1 MQLDL
6 RTNTNFD
13 IVGHPGGSTLDAQG
27 SSRIF
32 DLNYKAALTLKN
44 VTLINGRA
52 TAGPTGPDGG
62 AIRLL
67 SRFPASVEV
76 SMNFNAAE
84 AARLTIL
91 GGAIRDC
98 EATHDGGAV
107 AAIAASTM
115 MGGAASRAHRRH
127 GLPGCPDCSYYA
139 PKNMRISRFP
149 PPQESTP
156 TWLVLRSAAAGR
168 ATGAAPFS

>member
-1 MQLDL
+1 M
-6 RTNTNFD
+6 RTDTNFD

-32 DLNYKAALTLKN
+32 DLNYKAVLTLKN

-62 AIRLL
+62 AIRLR
-67 SRFPASVEV
+67 SRFPEGTEV
-76 SMNFNAAE
+76 SMNFNQAE

-98 EATHDGGAV
+98 EATNDGGAV
-107 AAIAASTM
+107 AAIASSTI
-115 MGGAASRAHRRH
+115 MGGAASRAQASRPAR
-127 GLPGCPDCSYYA
+127 LPGLLLLVR
-139 PKNMRISRFP
+139 PKS
-149 PPQESTP
+149 
-156 TWLVLRSAAAGR
+156 
-168 ATGAAPFS
+168 

>member
-98 EATHDGGAV
+98 EATNDGGAV

-149 PPQESTP
+149 PPQVSTP

>member
-1 MQLDL
+1 M

-67 SRFPASVEV
+67 SRFPPGEQVA
-76 SMNFNAAE
+76 MNFNAAE
-84 AARLTIL
+84 ASRLTVL
-91 GGAIRDC
+91 GGAIRNC
-98 EATHDGGAV
+98 EATNDGGAV

-115 MGGAASRAHRRH
+115 MGGAASKAQASR
-127 GLPGCPDCSYYA
+127 LPGSLLLV
-139 PKNMRISRFP
+139 PKVMIVRRFP
-149 PPQESTP
+149 PPQVSTP
-156 TWLVLRSAAAGR
+156 TWLMLRSVAAGR
-168 ATGAAPFS
+168 ATGVAPFS

>member
-127 GLPGCPDCSYYA
+127 GLPGCPDCSYCA
-139 PKNMRISRFP
+139 PKNMRVSRFP
-149 PPQESTP
+149 PPQVSTP